1 MSQKTYSMRSKSC
14 KKKESEDFVWGQ
26 KKKKQSCSSS
36 CSKRKVEGSNIGNV
50 EDEVKFL
57 STPQNADENR
67 SLISTTPPNDVSGVK
82 LYSAVVDGLCKNNLS
97 EESSLITETS
107 NNLTS
112 SQEAAK
118 SSKGVT
124 TVVLNS
130 SSEVKSVEEKEI
142 NVAPHCE
149 NIRVQ
154 TSPPTNELS
163 SAVQQPEVK
172 MTSTS
177 DMCDKINNTLQ
188 DKIKIEL
195 NCPVCHIDIEVKE
208 DGLCCDSCHCWFHKN
223 CLHSA
228 EITGDAKSKD
238 SSKWICVRC
247 QSILANRVKWGDLT
261 GEMVIA
267 QKIKLVYEE
276 VITWSK
282 NFFLLPRGKVG
293 TDFIKELTKLFR
305 LFNEKDKKWSRLA
318 LPLVHIF
325 LP

>member
-1 MSQKTYSMRSKSC
+1 M
-14 KKKESEDFVWGQ
+14 
-26 KKKKQSCSSS
+26 
-36 CSKRKVEGSNIGNV
+36 
-50 EDEVKFL
+50 
-57 STPQNADENR
+57 
-67 SLISTTPPNDVSGVK
+67 ISTTPPNDVSGVE
-82 LYSAVVDGLCKNNLS
+82 LYSAAVDGLCKNNLS

-124 TVVLNS
+124 TFVLNS

-208 DGLCCDSCHCWFHKN
+208 DGLCCYSCHCWFHKN
-223 CLHSA
+223 CLHSV
-228 EITGDAKSKD
+228 EITGDTKSKD

-282 NFFLLPRGKVG
+282 NLFLLPRVKVG
-293 TDFIKELTKLFR
+293 AD
-305 LFNEKDKKWSRLA
+305 
-318 LPLVHIF
+318 
-325 LP
+325 